1 MNRMTIGA
9 ALGGAAMYFF
19 DPQQGED
26 RRGRIQSL
34 WRANRDTALEVG
46 GGVSQAAESMRPLV
60 RRMKR
65 GLERADWAEGNGS
78 NWVPVLTGVVVAAA
92 FGGALVYFLDPEN
105 GLVRRQR
112 VVSFYGEQ
120 QGALKGRVRSVQKA
134 AKTVRP
140 PAKHTV
146 DKAAAAVEDVRAKGR
161 D

>member
-1 MNRMTIGA
+1 MKRVTIGA

-26 RRGRIQSL
+26 RRRRIQSL
-34 WRANRDTALEVG
+34 WHENRDTALEVG

-65 GLERADWAEGNGS
+65 GLERGDWVEDDGP
-78 NWVPVLTGVVVAAA
+78 NWVPLVTGVVVSTA

-112 VVSFYGEQ
+112 VVSFVGEQ
-120 QGALKGRVRSVQKA
+120 QGKIKGRFRSVQKA
-134 AKTVRP
+134 ANTVRP

-146 DKAAAAVEDVRAKGR
+146 DRASGAR
-161 D
+161 

>member
-26 RRGRIQSL
+26 RRRRIQSL
-34 WRANRDTALEVG
+34 WRENRDTALEVG

-65 GLERADWAEGNGS
+65 GLERRDWAEDDGP
-78 NWVPVLTGVVVAAA
+78 NWVPVVTGIVVSTA
-92 FGGALVYFLDPEN
+92 FGGALMYFLDPEN

-112 VVSFYGEQ
+112 VVHWSGL
-120 QGALKGRVRSVQKA
+120 GALWLLGGYSTSPQPIAPKRERLSA
-134 AKTVRP
+134 ADGAVTAP
-140 PAKHTV
+140 TGSLPATL
-146 DKAAAAVEDVRAKGR
+146 
-161 D
+161 

>member
-9 ALGGAAMYFF
+9 ALGGAAMYLF

-26 RRGRIQSL
+26 RRRRIQSL
-34 WRANRDTALEVG
+34 WRENRDTALEVG

-65 GLERADWAEGNGS
+65 GLERRDWAEDDGP
-78 NWVPVLTGVVVAAA
+78 NWVPVVTGIVVSTA

-112 VVSFYGEQ
+112 VVSFFGKQ
-120 QGALKGRVRSVQKA
+120 RGALKGGFRSVQKA
-134 AKTVRP
+134 AKTVTSP
-140 PAKHTV
+140 TKHTV
-146 DKAAAAVEDVRAKGR
+146 EKASEAVEDVRVKGR
-161 D
+161 G

>member
-26 RRGRIQSL
+26 RRRRIQSL
-34 WRANRDTALEVG
+34 WRENRDTALEVG

-65 GLERADWAEGNGS
+65 GLERRDWAEGDGP
-78 NWVPVLTGVVVAAA
+78 NWVPVVTGIVVSTA

-112 VVSFYGEQ
+112 VVSFFGEL
-120 QGALKGRVRSVQKA
+120 QGALKGGFRSVQKA
-134 AKTVRP
+134 AKTVTP
-140 PAKHTV
+140 PTKHTV
-146 DKAAAAVEDVRAKGR
+146 EKASEAVEDVRVKGR
-161 D
+161 G

>member
-26 RRGRIQSL
+26 RRRRIQSL
-34 WRANRDTALEVG
+34 WRKNRDTALEVG
-46 GGVSQAAESMRPLV
+46 GGVSQTAESMRPLV

-65 GLERADWAEGNGS
+65 GLERRDWAEDDGP
-78 NWVPVLTGVVVAAA
+78 NWVPVVTGIVVSTA

-112 VVSFYGEQ
+112 VVSFFGEL
-120 QGALKGRVRSVQKA
+120 QGALKGGFRSVQKA
-134 AKTVRP
+134 AKTVIP

-146 DKAAAAVEDVRAKGR
+146 EKASEAVEDVRVKGR
-161 D
+161 G

>member
-1 MNRMTIGA
+1 MNRMAIGA
-9 ALGGAAMYFF
+9 ALGAAAMYFF

-34 WRANRDTALEVG
+34 WRENRDTALEVG

-65 GLERADWAEGNGS
+65 GLERGHWAEYDGP
-78 NWVPVLTGVVVAAA
+78 NWVPVVTGIFVATAL
-92 FGGALVYFLDPEN
+92 GGALVYFLDPEN

-112 VVSFYGEQ
+112 VVSFVGEQ
-120 QGALKGRVRSVQKA
+120 QGALKGGFRSVQKA

-140 PAKHTV
+140 PAKHNV
-146 DKAAAAVEDVRAKGR
+146 DKASEPVEDVRVKGR
-161 D
+161 G

>member
-26 RRGRIQSL
+26 RRRRIQSL
-34 WRANRDTALEVG
+34 WRKNRDTALEVG

-65 GLERADWAEGNGS
+65 GLERGDWAEDDGS
-78 NWVPVLTGVVVAAA
+78 NWVLVVTGVVVSTA

-112 VVSFYGEQ
+112 VASFFGEL
-120 QGALKGRVRSVQKA
+120 QGALKGGFRCVQKA

-140 PAKHTV
+140 PTKHTV
-146 DKAAAAVEDVRAKGR
+146 EKASEAVEDVRVKGR
-161 D
+161 G